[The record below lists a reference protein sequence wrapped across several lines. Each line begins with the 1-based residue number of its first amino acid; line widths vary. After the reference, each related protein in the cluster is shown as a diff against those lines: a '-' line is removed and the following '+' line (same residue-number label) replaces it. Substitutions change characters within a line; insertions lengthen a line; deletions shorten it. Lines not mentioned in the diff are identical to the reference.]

1 MQAGHGGASTTMS
14 GCTWHTV
21 KSTGLGSSN
30 TSPSR
35 AVPLSIS
42 QHLPP
47 PSPSSG
53 GGGNPLAA
61 LTHQIQVAMM
71 VENSGIGVDVS
82 TASHVTEILLNTV
95 SGIST
100 LRSAVGENVLTEL
113 LTLLLKDGPSSRN
126 SSRQAPH
133 LPVGLLDN

>member
-1 MQAGHGGASTTMS
+1 
-14 GCTWHTV
+14 
-21 KSTGLGSSN
+21 
-30 TSPSR
+30 
-35 AVPLSIS
+35 
-42 QHLPP
+42 
-47 PSPSSG
+47 
-53 GGGNPLAA
+53 
-61 LTHQIQVAMM
+61 MM

-113 LTLLLKDGPSSRN
+113 LTLLLKDGPSARSA
-126 SSRQAPH
+126 RQAPH

>member
-1 MQAGHGGASTTMS
+1 MS

-21 KSTGLGSSN
+21 KSTGLASSSN

-47 PSPSSG
+47 PSPSS

-82 TASHVTEILLNTV
+82 TAGHVTEILLNTV

-113 LTLLLKDGPSSRN
+113 LTLLLKDGPSSRQSS

>member
-1 MQAGHGGASTTMS
+1 MS

-21 KSTGLGSSN
+21 NSSREQEQHVGLSS
-30 TSPSR
+30 SPSR
-35 AVPLSIS
+35 PAAVPLSIA
-42 QHLPP
+42 QHLPPP

-53 GGGNPLAA
+53 SGNPLSS
-61 LTHQIQVAMM
+61 LTQQIQMAMM
-71 VENSGIGVDVS
+71 VENCGIGVDVS

-113 LTLLLKDGPSSRN
+113 LTLLLKDAPSTRA
-126 SSRQAPH
+126 RQHQPPAH